1 MRDTQSEFKLI
12 QILYMCHV
20 SNRDIVHIVSV
31 YKNNSRF
38 IHIFF
43 SNLWYRSIPVLYPS
57 HILLTM
63 LITLLLKLN
72 IALVKLTHNIHENK
86 FKFFM
91 DK

>member
-1 MRDTQSEFKLI
+1 MYLTV
-12 QILYMCHV
+12 ILYTLL
-20 SNRDIVHIVSV
+20 V
-31 YKNNSRF
+31 YIR
-38 IHIFF
+38 ITLDLYIFF